1 MSRVEFLRSLG
12 ATCKNYNWS
21 WSFIDETNKRII
33 FGAWDHLKSADGK
46 SVLILS
52 HDWRVDSQGRKKP
65 GYKQSIEHINK
76 ILYDGYSLYIFYQIR
91 QEKTTASG
99 AAKIKDFEK
108 NIVRKYL
115 TKINSNWYATD
126 EEHYSYTPEIDNDY
140 YEGRQLERLATY
152 YERDPKARQACI
164 DAHGY
169 TCHICGFNFEK
180 VYGSI
185 GKNYIQVHHIK
196 PLHHIAK
203 YHKVDPVNDLIPLC
217 ANCHVMI
224 HNGMKVRTI
233 EQLREILERTN
244 HSN

>member
-91 QEKTTASG
+91 QEK
-99 AAKIKDFEK
+99 
-108 NIVRKYL
+108 
-115 TKINSNWYATD
+115 
-126 EEHYSYTPEIDNDY
+126 
-140 YEGRQLERLATY
+140 QQ
-152 YERDPKARQACI
+152 QA
-164 DAHGY
+164 
-169 TCHICGFNFEK
+169 
-180 VYGSI
+180 V
-185 GKNYIQVHHIK
+185 
-196 PLHHIAK
+196 
-203 YHKVDPVNDLIPLC
+203 
-217 ANCHVMI
+217 
-224 HNGMKVRTI
+224 
-233 EQLREILERTN
+233 QLRSKILKKISYVN
-244 HSN
+244 I